1 MASNQL
7 RLTCERRKKELPKK
21 KPQKKKLDYYGV
33 RTRAISAR
41 ASDEA
46 VATTSGSFSGGFGRW
61 NGHQHPLKPHTSTP
75 DFGSE
80 AKVTVLTSPTTEHN
94 GQRKNF
100 LLN

>member
-1 MASNQL
+1 MW
-7 RLTCERRKKELPKK
+7 TEKKETAEKEAS
-21 KPQKKKLDYYGV
+21 KKKLDYYGV

-46 VATTSGSFSGGFGRW
+46 VAATSGSFSGGFGRW
-61 NGHQHPLKPHTSTP
+61 NGHQHPLKPHTSTS

-100 LLN
+100 LLNWSSRKKAM